1 MKKLLKI
8 IVSSIL
14 ALCLCMP
21 LFACSDGSKNAS
33 YVAEKDFTLS
43 SPDGSLVTKAGVDAF
58 GQVTYSVE
66 KNGVEIVGKSSLGF
80 DIEEDDFG
88 IMSFVGEKT
97 RRVDGAYEPKTGKNS
112 RVEYDCN
119 ELVLSLKGYKFGM
132 DITLR
137 NYDDGYAFRY
147 GIYALDGS
155 NGVMTVLSENSEFA
169 LPDSQTWAMTYMSS
183 TTDMNTFSYE
193 ESYIRRS
200 STGFG
205 EAEISMPFMYK
216 LRSNDIYS
224 IITESELIGSGY
236 YGSFLQEQQSNRG
249 TGVLQTVHTP
259 ACNDPIRDNKI
270 EYPFKS
276 PWRVGIAGD
285 LKTVQESELVEKLYD
300 DADYWKPDDYDEL
313 SDEEKK
319 IYDYDWVDPDVA
331 AWSWLS
337 YNGTTEQ
344 YDYDLHY
351 RYVDLAAEMGWT
363 YYLIDAE
370 WDFYFD
376 EAKWFE
382 LVEYAHDRNVKIMV
396 WMHIFLDSGNGN
408 EDTIA
413 ERFAE
418 WRRLGIEGLKIDFF
432 DGQGAEYPDN
442 YGEDVETV
450 KLYETVYRE
459 AAKNKFLINCHGSN
473 KPTGERRIYPHV
485 INREAV
491 RGNEFKDVDSTVTVN
506 ELFVR
511 NVVGPTDFTP
521 VVTPLSSGLTMG
533 HQIALAVLFE
543 SGTPSMADKVD
554 IYRDETLS
562 DLFKSVPAA
571 RDETV
576 FLCGKPDEYYVAA
589 VRVGDDWFVGG
600 VCSLSEQTVEIDF
613 SFLGDGNY
621 TGVLYEDD
629 IETDLIKTSSDTIT
643 KSSKKSVSMTFDGGF
658 VYRLIKQK

>member
-224 IITESELIGSGY
+224 IITESGLIGSGY

-249 TGVLQTVHTP
+249 TGVLRTVHTP
-259 ACNDPIRDNKI
+259 ACNDPERDNKVA
-270 EYPFKS
+270 YPFTS

-337 YNGTTEQ
+337 YNGTTAQ

-408 EDTIA
+408 IDTIA

-418 WRRLGIEGLKIDFF
+418 WRRLGIAGLKIDFF

-459 AAKNKFLINCHGSN
+459 AAKNKLLINCHGSN

-533 HQIALAVLFE
+533 HQIALAFLFE